1 MKPAARAGPKLELK
15 HRMTTET
22 ILDITRQALLLVL
35 MLSLPVV
42 LVAACV
48 ALVTAVAQA
57 ITQVQDQ
64 SIGMAARMIAV
75 MVTLILVG
83 GWIGRSV
90 LLFGQQSFAR
100 LF

>member
-1 MKPAARAGPKLELK
+1 
-15 HRMTTET
+15 MTTET

-42 LVAACV
+42 LVAAGTALFV
-48 ALVTAVAQA
+48 ALAQA
-57 ITQVQDQ
+57 VTQLQDQ
-64 SIGMAARMIAV
+64 TIGLAARMIAV
-75 MVTLILVG
+75 MVTIIVTG
-83 GWIGRSV
+83 GWIGRSI